1 MWRPLYI
8 LRSHC
13 IRCHIRISKESG
25 ASECRPRRQ
34 PDNHQVLIESERMPV
49 AVRTNKQEFDTTE
62 LSMCPRGTERYGVL
76 GAPLV
81 MKKIRDS
88 HMLARRSPFEKKK
101 VPQTTH
107 PHADI
112 KSKIS
117 SEQAII
123 LRMKDLVSHS
133 CQSLQQ

>member
-25 ASECRPRRQ
+25 ASECRPRRK
-34 PDNHQVLIESERMPV
+34 PDSHQVLIESERMPV

-81 MKKIRDS
+81 MKKLEILTSSREDRLS
-88 HMLARRSPFEKKK
+88 KKK
-101 VPQTTH
+101 SPPNYT
-107 PHADI
+107 P
-112 KSKIS
+112 S
-117 SEQAII
+117 
-123 LRMKDLVSHS
+123 RRY
-133 CQSLQQ
+133 